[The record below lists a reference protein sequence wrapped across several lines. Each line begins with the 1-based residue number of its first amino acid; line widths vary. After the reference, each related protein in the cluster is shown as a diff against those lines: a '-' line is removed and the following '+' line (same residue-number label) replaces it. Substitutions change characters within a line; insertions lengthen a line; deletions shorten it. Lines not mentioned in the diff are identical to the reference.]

1 MTKQP
6 YKQSLEQA
14 QRELA
19 NAVQQRDHWN
29 LEIVRLQNL
38 VNTLAFVSSANA
50 QQVEQH
56 NAEWQVYT
64 QLVQAIEAL
73 VNASPDPVTPIQIR
87 DSLLSYGYNI
97 GHYSNPMAMIHQ
109 TLKRLAIDK
118 RIRALPDG
126 RYARTIIYD
135 ALLKAGKQ

>member
-1 MTKQP
+1 MTKQS
-6 YKQSLEQA
+6 YEQLLQQA
-14 QRELA
+14 QQELA
-19 NAVQQRDHWN
+19 SAVQQRDHWN

-38 VNTLAFVSSANA
+38 VNTLAFVSTANA

-73 VNASPDPVTPIQIR
+73 VNTSVDAVTPIEIR

-109 TLKRLAIDK
+109 TLKRLATDK
-118 RIRALPDG
+118 RIRVLPDG
-126 RYARTIIYD
+126 RYARTVIYD
-135 ALLKAGKQ
+135 ALLKAAK